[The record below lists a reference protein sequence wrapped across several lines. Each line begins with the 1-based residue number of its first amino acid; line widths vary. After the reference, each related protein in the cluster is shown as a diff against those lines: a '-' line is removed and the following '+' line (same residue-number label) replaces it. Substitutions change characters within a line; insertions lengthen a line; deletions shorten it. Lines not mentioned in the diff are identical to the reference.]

1 MPWASLW
8 ASGRRSLPGIE
19 FIINEQ
25 CYQTGTQT
33 CKREL
38 DAWLKPDRSEDK
50 RSWTSP
56 YEWHCIFYKG
66 VTMPADQWQS
76 WIMARPDAD
85 VMGQPVSQ
93 RELTAD
99 IPYWIDVYC
108 LVSSFTCSEMT
119 DGQERV
125 SHPILER
132 LLVNNGC
139 SCDLRSDTSLW
150 ANAKEKEEEYLSSS
164 HGY

>member
-1 MPWASLW
+1 MPWASFW

-85 VMGQPVSQ
+85 VMVS
-93 RELTAD
+93 LTHRGSWQQTFLTGLMFIGWFLLLPA
-99 IPYWIDVYC
+99 
-108 LVSSFTCSEMT
+108 SEMT

-132 LLVNNGC
+132 LLVNDGC
-139 SCDLRSDTSLW
+139 SSDLRSDTSLW
-150 ANAKEKEEEYLSSS
+150 ANAKEKEEEHLSSS

>member
-1 MPWASLW
+1 MPWTSLW

-93 RELTAD
+93 MELSRHSLLD
-99 IPYWIDVYC
+99 WC
-108 LVSSFTCSEMT
+108 LLVGFFFYLLQKWQM
-119 DGQERV
+119 DRKV

-139 SCDLRSDTSLW
+139 SSERRSDTSLW